1 MGELMY
7 WGMFLACVSV
17 LVMATFVLLYQREV
31 NINLKNKYNDLVR
44 ELNKSFG
51 WEEWNWANNFR
62 EYARKVDSLENFRM
76 DIERLEIIKKALD
89 AQKLEELQKRK
100 ELVEREIQKLE
111 KQEVEG

>member
-1 MGELMY
+1 MKDLMF
-7 WGMFLACVSV
+7 WGMFFACVSV
-17 LVMATFVLLYQREV
+17 LVMAVFVLLYQRQV
-31 NINLKNKYNDLVR
+31 NIDLKSKYNDLVR
-44 ELNKSFG
+44 ELNNSFG

-100 ELVEREIQKLE
+100 ELVEREIEKLE
-111 KQEVEG
+111 K

>member
-111 KQEVEG
+111 K

>member
-1 MGELMY
+1 MKDLMF
-7 WGMFLACVSV
+7 WGMFFACVSV
-17 LVMATFVLLYQREV
+17 LVMAVFVLLYQRQV
-31 NINLKNKYNDLVR
+31 NIDLRSKYNNLVR
-44 ELNKSFG
+44 ELNNSFG

-100 ELVEREIQKLE
+100 ELVEREIE
-111 KQEVEG
+111 KFEK